1 MENCIFC
8 KIIAKEIQSYTVYE
22 DEDVLAIIPKDV
34 EVYGHTLVIPKKHYV
49 NLYDV
54 DEVTLDKL
62 ISVVK
67 KLTLQY
73 KETIWATWVNV
84 LHASG
89 EDAQQSVF
97 HFHFHIFPRFK
108 DDGLDTWPKLT
119 HLQEDKDIILKK
131 LRWEA

>member
-1 MENCIFC
+1 MENCVFC
-8 KIIAKEIQSYTVYE
+8 KIIAKEFPCYKVYE

-54 DEVTLDKL
+54 DEETLHKL

-73 KETIWATWVNV
+73 KETI
-84 LHASG
+84 
-89 EDAQQSVF
+89 
-97 HFHFHIFPRFK
+97 
-108 DDGLDTWPKLT
+108 
-119 HLQEDKDIILKK
+119 
-131 LRWEA
+131 